1 MMKSSSISGKS
12 IFHGNEN
19 KSNISGDRLE
29 GSIVHLAVIDSK
41 MLAYSMDGTGMK
53 TVMDESKRENK
64 YRKMSCCSNSHF
76 SFDL

>member
-1 MMKSSSISGKS
+1 MMKSPSISGKN

-41 MLAYSMDGTGMK
+41 MLGDSMDGQG
-53 TVMDESKRENK
+53 
-64 YRKMSCCSNSHF
+64 
-76 SFDL
+76 